1 MREKFFTKGSYLLR
15 LDDIRPKEAK
25 PNKRIHLNC
34 SMVLTEDEIE
44 HAPTRIRRVWEIVAN
59 PQLDTFHVPIS
70 SQLKGIEIETYPSLP
85 GPGTPLLVSIKNS
98 ILRDIR
104 IDREKVSEKEWEVR
118 LRFSLGISWD
128 SAIWKW
134 GEDYVFLDC
143 YAKFSQSQAE
153 LFDDHEADQVIEPS
167 AEVQRVRTVEVEELA
182 GELGTRPV
190 ETRETPAID
199 PLRAAQVL
207 TAGVIANT
215 EKPRR
220 GRPKKVKVVS
230 DKGNGHARP
239 EA

>member
-1 MREKFFTKGSYLLR
+1 MREKFFQKGSYLLR
-15 LDDIRPKEAK
+15 LDDIRPREAK

-34 SMVLTEDEIE
+34 SMVLEEDTIE

-70 SQLKGIEIETYPSLP
+70 SQLKGIEIELFPSLP
-85 GPGTPLLVSIKNS
+85 AAGVPVLICIKNS

-128 SAIWKW
+128 SAVWKW

-153 LFDDHEADQVIEPS
+153 LFDDNEADREISRAPS
-167 AEVQRVRTVEVEELA
+167 EEVERLRGVEVEALGRELA
-182 GELGTRPV
+182 LNAPDA
-190 ETRETPAID
+190 PQIAAID
-199 PLRAAQVL
+199 PLLADA
-207 TAGVIANT
+207 
-215 EKPRR
+215 KPKR
-220 GRPKKVKVVS
+220 GRPRKMKLVP
-230 DKGNGHARP
+230 DKGNGNVRPHA
-239 EA
+239 